1 VKKVALYLRVS
12 TNNGHQTT
20 ENQRRELEAV
30 AARSGWTIVA
40 TFEDKISGSKG
51 RNQRPGL
58 DAMMKAAT
66 KREFDMVAAWSV
78 DRLGRSLP
86 HLVQLFS
93 ELQALGVDI
102 YLHQQAVDS
111 STPAGRALLQMSG
124 VFAEFERAMLQE
136 RVATGLAR
144 AKAEG
149 KTLGRPR
156 AKGATDAAILRL
168 RDKGMG
174 MIAIGK
180 KLGCGT
186 GRVQAVLKGAA

>member
-1 VKKVALYLRVS
+1 VRSLSICAFQP
-12 TNNGHQTT
+12 TMGT
-20 ENQRRELEAV
+20 RRPKTS
-30 AARSGWTIVA
+30 AANWRRLPSARAGRLS
-40 TFEDKISGSKG
+40 FSGSKG
-51 RNQRPGL
+51 RDQRPGL
-58 DAMMKAAT
+58 DALMKGAT

-93 ELQALGVDI
+93 EFQALGVDI

-124 VFAEFERAMLQE
+124 VFAEFGKAMLQE

-186 GRVQAVLKGAA
+186 GRVQEVLKGAA

>member
-1 VKKVALYLRVS
+1 MRVS

-20 ENQRRELEAV
+20 ENQRRELEAI
-30 AARSGWTIVA
+30 AKRSGWEIVA

-51 RNQRPGL
+51 RDQRPGL
-58 DAMMKAAT
+58 DALMKGAT
-66 KREFDMVAAWSV
+66 KREFDMVPAWSV

-93 ELQALGVDI
+93 EFQALGVDI
-102 YLHQQAVDS
+102 YLHQHAVDS

-124 VFAEFERAMLQE
+124 VFAEFGKAMLQE

-186 GRVQAVLKGAA
+186 GRVQEVLRGAA